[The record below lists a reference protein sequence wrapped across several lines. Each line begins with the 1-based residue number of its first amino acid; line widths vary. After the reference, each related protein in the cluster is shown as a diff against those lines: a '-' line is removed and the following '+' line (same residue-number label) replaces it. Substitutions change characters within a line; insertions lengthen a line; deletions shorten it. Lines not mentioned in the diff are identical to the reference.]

1 MDRLRLARIAARVLA
16 IGGVIAG
23 SSREVIP
30 VQVLRHGDEVVLSA
44 DLHVHG
50 FPGDGTLPPWD
61 LSREAAR
68 RGLDAIALT
77 SHNNQLAW
85 WLAGVMP
92 SPAGSVLVIQGQE
105 LTAAGYHMA
114 SIGTDGIVDWRQSAA
129 SAARAIH
136 ARGGIAIAA
145 HPAGRELKGFDAAAI
160 AELDGYEAAHPLIF
174 SFEEGRRDVREF
186 GQRARALKP
195 GIAAIGSTDFHF
207 FAPLGFCR
215 TFVFARERS
224 ASAIIDAIRRGR
236 TVACDAAGEVYGP
249 PELTPVVLGACRAV
263 AGSPA
268 RDASSVGRVGAALL
282 WTGLVAMTLLGA
294 SEAR

>member
-30 VQVLRHGDEVVLSA
+30 VQVLRHGDELVLSA

-92 SPAGSVLVIQGQE
+92 SPADGVLVIHGQE

-114 SIGTDGIVDWRQSAA
+114 SMWEILDPSNLRYNTQLGATLQDSGFGPPTA
-129 SAARAIH
+129 SASEAWIRT
-136 ARGGIAIAA
+136 GG
-145 HPAGRELKGFDAAAI
+145 PASNSET
-160 AELDGYEAAHPLIF
+160 
-174 SFEEGRRDVREF
+174 
-186 GQRARALKP
+186 
-195 GIAAIGSTDFHF
+195 IG
-207 FAPLGFCR
+207 LGNCNAW
-215 TFVFARERS
+215 TS
-224 ASAIIDAIRRGR
+224 ASHDDAGTLVRLDFPW
-236 TVACDAAGEVYGP
+236 DAAGEKI
-249 PELTPVVLGACRAV
+249 
-263 AGSPA
+263 SPWF
-268 RDASSVGRVGAALL
+268 ASTIPCSVHVHV
-282 WTGLVAMTLLGA
+282 WCVQD
-294 SEAR
+294 